1 MKKRI
6 LVFLILLCV
15 CCVFVACKPEVCQ
28 HSWSDWVSDGQ
39 GTDSRFCNLCQEQQT
54 QPTPGYQP
62 PTDCQHVWSDWVSDG
77 QGTDSRH
84 CTLCQKSETQP
95 TEGYKPE
102 PQLTQSKVAF
112 STPSSQVLLYTAST
126 VKVEDTQL
134 PLYNVKVNNSHKWV
148 ANPTSRDDVGVGYFF
163 LEGKTQVTFSCQGME
178 SCVIRPLASGVTAT
192 VANGVATF
200 TLSSAGNYSIEP
212 NGDATK
218 AVFLFVSTFDKMEDN
233 NGNFQKIITF
243 PRGLHTS
250 ENNPNIV
257 NNTVTLHSNTKVIL
271 QDGAVVRARFVANN
285 AANVAICG
293 TGIID
298 GSTFERNPT
307 TNKVTV
313 PLDFNYCTGVKLSN
327 FSVLDPAGWC
337 VNWYFCTDSNIDG
350 IKIISSRSN
359 GDGISIQS
367 CQRIDVTNCF
377 VRSWDDSLVVKN
389 YPQWSDR
396 NKEGTTRDISFSNC
410 IIWTDLAQC
419 MEIGYETV
427 GEVMDNISFTN
438 ITVLHNFHKP
448 VISIHNG
455 NNANITNVKYDTI
468 TVEDASMGRGDAGG
482 NNQLVEIAVEFNST
496 WSTNHKTTAL
506 GSIDGVVVK
515 NVSVLDG
522 NIALPIRVAG
532 SRDMR
537 SGYGA
542 SIHYVKNVV
551 FDNIW
556 APQKAITSNYAYLS
570 INEYANASFVKGSK
584 PILATVAQS
593 LTAEQLQD
601 YTDNAVVSIIE

>member
-1 MKKRI
+1 MKKQAII
-6 LVFLILLCV
+6 LIFLLFLLILLTSCQP
-15 CCVFVACKPEVCQ
+15 PECQ
-28 HSWSDWVSDGQ
+28 HAW
-39 GTDSRFCNLCQEQQT
+39 TE
-54 QPTPGYQP
+54 
-62 PTDCQHVWSDWVSDG
+62 WVSDG

-84 CTLCQKSETQP
+84 CTKCEETETQP
-95 TEGYKPE
+95 TPGYVPKPE
-102 PQLTQSKVAF
+102 PPQLKQSKVAF
-112 STPSSQVLLYTAST
+112 TAPPSDVPLYTQST
-126 VKVEDTQL
+126 VKLDGTQL

-163 LEGKTQVTFSCQGME
+163 LEGKTQVTFTCQDMQSCT
-178 SCVIRPLASGVTAT
+178 IRPLASGVTAT
-192 VANGVATF
+192 VANGIATF

-218 AVFLFVSTFDKMEDN
+218 AVFLFVSTFDKMEQTD
-233 NGNFQKIITF
+233 GNYQTIITF
-243 PRGLHTS
+243 PKGIHTS
-250 ENNPNIV
+250 ENNANIV
-257 NNTVTLHSNTKVIL
+257 NNTVTLHSNTKVVL

-285 AANVAICG
+285 AANIAICG

-298 GSTFERNPT
+298 GSTFERNPET
-307 TNKVTV
+307 GKVTV
-313 PLDFNYCTGVKLSN
+313 PLDFNYCTGVKLSD

-337 VNWYFCTDSNIDG
+337 VNWYFCNDSSIDG

-377 VRSWDDSLVVKN
+377 LRTWDDSLVVKN
-389 YPQWSDR
+389 YPKWSDR
-396 NKEGTTRDISFSNC
+396 NVEGTTRDVHFSNC
-410 IIWTDLAQC
+410 TIWTDLAQS

-427 GEVMDNISFTN
+427 GAVMDNISFTN

-455 NNANITNVKYDTI
+455 NNANITNVLYDTI

-515 NVSVLDG
+515 NVSVLAG
-522 NIALPIRVAG
+522 NNVLPIRIAG

-542 SIHYVKNVV
+542 SIHYVTNVV
-551 FDNIW
+551 LDNIW
-556 APQKAITSNYAYLS
+556 GPQKPITSSYAYVN
-570 INEYANASFVKGSK
+570 INEYANASFITGQSRV
-584 PILATVAQS
+584 LATVAQS
-593 LTAEQLQD
+593 LTAEQLAD
-601 YTDNAVVSIIE
+601 YTDNATVTVL

>member
-1 MKKRI
+1 MAGLSSKMMYNLVTEVVSTKKCI
-6 LVFLILLCV
+6 LILLGLLIV
-15 CCVFVACKPEVCQ
+15 CCMLVSCRPSECD
-28 HSWSDWVSDGQ
+28 HDWTDWASDGQ
-39 GTDSRFCNLCQEQQT
+39 GTDHRYCTKCETTQV
-54 QPTPGYQP
+54 QPTPGYVP
-62 PTDCQHVWSDWVSDG
+62 PKD
-77 QGTDSRH
+77 
-84 CTLCQKSETQP
+84 
-95 TEGYKPE
+95 E
-102 PQLTQSKVAF
+102 PQLKQSKVSF
-112 STPSSQVLLYTAST
+112 TSPPSNVPLYTSST
-126 VKVEDTQL
+126 VQLDGTNL

-148 ANPTSRDDVGVGYFF
+148 ANPTNRDDMGVGYFF
-163 LEGKTQVTFSCQGME
+163 LEGKTQVKFTCAEMQ
-178 SCVIRPLASGVTAT
+178 SCVVRPLASGIKAT
-192 VANGVATF
+192 VQDGVATF
-200 TLSSAGNYSIEP
+200 TISSAGNYSIEP

-218 AVFLFVSTFDKMEDN
+218 AVFLFVSTFDKMDASADN
-233 NGNFQKIITF
+233 YQTVITF
-243 PRGLHTS
+243 PKGVHTS
-250 ENNPNIV
+250 ANNPNIV
-257 NNTVTLHSNTKVIL
+257 DNTVTLRSNTKVVL

-285 AANVAICG
+285 ASNIAICG

-307 TNKVTV
+307 TGKVTV
-313 PLDFNYCTGVKLSN
+313 PLDFNYCFGVKLLD

-337 VNWYFCTDSNIDG
+337 VNWYFCTDSQIDG

-377 VRSWDDSLVVKN
+377 LRTWDDSLVVKN
-389 YPQWSDR
+389 YPKWSDR
-396 NKEGTTRDISFSNC
+396 NVEGVTQDISFSNC
-410 IIWTDLAQC
+410 TIWTDLAQS

-427 GEVMDNISFTN
+427 GAVMDNISFTN

-448 VISIHNG
+448 VISIHNA
-455 NNANITNVKYDTI
+455 NNANITNVLYDTI
-468 TVEDASMGRGDAGG
+468 TVEDASMGRGDAGS

-506 GSIDGVVVK
+506 GSIDDVIVK

-542 SIHYVKNVV
+542 SVHYVTNVV

-556 APQKAITSNYAYLS
+556 GPTKPITSTYAYVN
-570 INEYANASFVKGSK
+570 INEYANASFIVGTS
-584 PILATVAQS
+584 PVYATVTQS
-593 LTAEQLQD
+593 WTAVELAG
-601 YTDNAVVSIIE
+601 YTDTATVTVL